1 MGTSVR
7 RPFLAAFALL
17 LCVVIVPRPVAAQAA
32 DAFVVSGIGVD
43 VRAAN
48 AAAAREQALVEG
60 EQQGFDRL
68 LARLVPSGQQGR
80 LPKLSPAE
88 LDALVSDVGIEQERA
103 STVRYIATL
112 SVRFKPE
119 AVRGFL
125 RTRGVPYAEA
135 RRGAVVV
142 LPVFIEDG
150 ATILWNEPNPWRQVW
165 ARRRNEG
172 LVSFVVPLGEL
183 QDVTAVSAEQAV
195 AGDAQALAA
204 IGRRYGASDV
214 LVAEASARQASGA
227 LSLNVRL
234 RGSGPGVPVPDP
246 ASFSM
251 TARDGENLEGLV
263 ARAVD
268 SVVQAV
274 GDTYKS
280 QNLLLFDRPA
290 SLAAVVPLGGLE
302 DWLTVRGRLD
312 RVPQVRSYRVVSLNR
327 TGAALMLDFVG
338 DQQQLQG
345 VLLRGG
351 IDLAWVDGQW
361 LMQPAPAAEPQ

>member
-1 MGTSVR
+1 MH

-17 LCVVIVPRPVAAQAA
+17 LCLVAAPAPVAAQAA

-43 VRAAN
+43 VRAGN

-60 EQQGFDRL
+60 EQQAFERL
-68 LARLVPSGQQGR
+68 LARLVPAGQQGR
-80 LPKLSPAE
+80 LPKPSPAD
-88 LDALVSDVGIEQERA
+88 LDALVSDVGIEQEKA

-119 AVRGFL
+119 AVRGYL
-125 RTRGVPYAEA
+125 QTRGVPYAEA
-135 RRGAVVV
+135 RRNPVVV
-142 LPVFIEDG
+142 LPVYAEG
-150 ATILWNEPNPWRQVW
+150 GSALLWNEPNPWRQVW

-183 QDVTAVSAEQAV
+183 QDVTAVSAEQAIS
-195 AGDAQALAA
+195 GDAQALSA
-204 IGRRYGASDV
+204 IGRRYGTADV
-214 LVAEASARQASGA
+214 LVAEAAARQAPGA
-227 LSLNVRL
+227 ALTIRL
-234 RGSGPGVPVPDP
+234 RASGPGVPVPDP
-246 ASFSM
+246 ASFSIP
-251 TARDGENLEGLV
+251 AREGETFEALV

-268 SVVQAV
+268 EVVQAI
-274 GDTYKS
+274 GESYKN
-280 QNLLLFDRPA
+280 QNLLQFDRPA
-290 SLAAVVPLGGLE
+290 SLAAVVPLAGLD
-302 DWLTVRGRLD
+302 DWLMVRGRLD

-345 VLLRGG
+345 ALMRGG

-361 LMQPAPAAEPQ
+361 QMQPAPAAEAR